1 MTTAVGY
8 SAEVVRRCQQMDRA
22 GSFAEDDPRVGTGVV
37 GSLAAGAMTRLQVR
51 VDGPGG
57 HVEDAR
63 FKVFGCSA
71 AIASASLAA
80 DVVVGQA
87 VDAVRTLDAGVLADA
102 LDLPE
107 DKRAMAAQAA
117 EAARAAVEDWERKAG
132 ARNTDAA
139 GLGAR
144 VPGLGGQ
151 G

>member
-22 GSFAEDDPRVGTGVV
+22 GSFPEDDPRVGTGVV

-51 VDGPGG
+51 VDGPRG

-87 VDAVRTLDAGVLADA
+87 VDAVRTLDAGALADA

-117 EAARAAVEDWERKAG
+117 EAARAAVEDWERKS
-132 ARNTDAA
+132 RE
-139 GLGAR
+139 
-144 VPGLGGQ
+144 Q
-151 G
+151 GTGNGEQGRR